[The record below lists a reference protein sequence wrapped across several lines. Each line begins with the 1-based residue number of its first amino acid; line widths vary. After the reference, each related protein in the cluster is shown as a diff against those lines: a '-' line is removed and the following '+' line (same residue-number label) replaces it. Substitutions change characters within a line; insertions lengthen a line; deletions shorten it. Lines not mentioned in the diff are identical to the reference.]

1 MSTLSKAIKKLSVKN
16 ILAAVALFL
25 VFGCGYAYKKGSIS
39 AAIVPTLLGLVL
51 FLGSAFYLA
60 VKAVRLETEEK
71 NTNAARR

>member
-16 ILAAVALFL
+16 IFAAVALFL

-51 FLGSAFYLA
+51 FIGSALYLA
-60 VKAVRLETEEK
+60 MKAVRLESKEEK
-71 NTNAARR
+71 RDAAQR

>member
-1 MSTLSKAIKKLSVKN
+1 MSTWRKAMAKLSAKS
-16 ILAAVALFL
+16 ILTAVGLCI
-25 VFGCGYAYKKGSIS
+25 VFGCGYAYKKGSLS

-71 NTNAARR
+71 NKNAARR